1 MFQPLPTNTPLWN
14 TRLPSR
20 TANRQSTSPSQNVD
34 KSFSLCL
41 SLYVCLNVCL
51 PVCPCHPAS
60 ISLSARVA
68 PSIRILWFY
77 MYICVYMLIWDS
89 RLQAS
94 ACLFVIFLCH
104 KIRPIV
110 CLPGYQSLSVY
121 LSLSLSVSL
130 TTTPGSWSNL
140 IRKRFPTAT
149 DHSRRQPIDHSTTG
163 PNGLSMSFC
172 VSPCT
177 CFCVSLCLSVC
188 LYVSLC
194 FSVSP
199 NVFLCLSTSLCVV
212 CTSMS
217 VCVSLRLSVY
227 LYVFLCTSMS
237 FSVSLSK
244 SMCICMCVS
253 TYVSLCS
260 YPSFVS
266 VFLCL

>member
-130 TTTPGSWSNL
+130 TTTPGS
-140 IRKRFPTAT
+140 
-149 DHSRRQPIDHSTTG
+149 
-163 PNGLSMSFC
+163 
-172 VSPCT
+172 
-177 CFCVSLCLSVC
+177 
-188 LYVSLC
+188 
-194 FSVSP
+194 
-199 NVFLCLSTSLCVV
+199 
-212 CTSMS
+212 
-217 VCVSLRLSVY
+217 
-227 LYVFLCTSMS
+227 
-237 FSVSLSK
+237 
-244 SMCICMCVS
+244 
-253 TYVSLCS
+253 
-260 YPSFVS
+260 
-266 VFLCL
+266 